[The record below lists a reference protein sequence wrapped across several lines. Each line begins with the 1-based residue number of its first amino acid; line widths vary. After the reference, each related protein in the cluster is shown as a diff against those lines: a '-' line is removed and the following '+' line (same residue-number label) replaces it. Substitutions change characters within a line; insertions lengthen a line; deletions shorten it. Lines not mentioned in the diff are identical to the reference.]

1 MTIQKKGRPITVH
14 SSQCTGCLICEL
26 RCSFRFEQAF
36 NPSKARIKI
45 LRANN
50 GGDGFNIL
58 FTDECDNCG
67 LCVRFCPYGALIQES
82 KA

>member
-1 MTIQKKGRPITVH
+1 MKIHKKGRPITVH
-14 SSQCTGCLICEL
+14 SSQCTGCLMCEL

-36 NPSKARIKI
+36 NPSKARIKV
-45 LRANN
+45 LRASN
-50 GGDGFNIL
+50 GEGFDIS

-67 LCVRFCPYGALIQES
+67 LCARLCPYDALIQES